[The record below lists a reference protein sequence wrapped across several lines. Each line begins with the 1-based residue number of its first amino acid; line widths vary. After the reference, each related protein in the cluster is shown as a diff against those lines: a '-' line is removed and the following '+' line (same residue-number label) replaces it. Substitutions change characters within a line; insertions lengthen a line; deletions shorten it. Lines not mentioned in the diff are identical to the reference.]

1 MELQIIEFIP
11 NKILFMCAVC
21 ASDRSGGQIALF
33 IIITSFICLGLAN
46 WAYKKYIKNNSKFL
60 KKFKI

>member
-1 MELQIIEFIP
+1 MKTETVTFSQDAINL
-11 NKILFMCAVC
+11 MCAVC

-33 IIITSFICLGLAN
+33 IIITSFVSLGLAN
-46 WAYKKYIKNNSKFL
+46 WAYKKYLKNNPKFN

>member
-1 MELQIIEFIP
+1 MEMQIVEFIP
-11 NKILFMCAVC
+11 NTVSLMCAVC

-33 IIITSFICLGLAN
+33 IIITSFISLGLAN
-46 WAYKKYIKNNSKFL
+46 WAYKKYIKNNPKFL

>member
-1 MELQIIEFIP
+1 MELQIIEFTP
-11 NKILFMCAVC
+11 NAVSLMCAVC

-33 IIITSFICLGLAN
+33 IIITSFLSLGLAN
-46 WAYKKYIKNNSKFL
+46 WAYKKYIKNNSKLL